1 MLGKLMARRLALALL
16 TIVLATVLVFVALQA
31 LPGNLA
37 TQILGKDAPPDAV
50 AQLTAQLHL
59 DRPGWLR
66 YLTWLGGAVHG
77 DFGTSLATQ
86 QRVVSLAGDYLRN
99 TAVLAGITIVVGITL
114 AVILGVVAGLTRD
127 RLPDVLIS
135 GLSLI
140 AMSVPEFTLATLLVL
155 VCAVKLAW
163 FPAVVTDGPDAS
175 LGTILHNV
183 PLPAAAL
190 SIVMAAYIVRMMR
203 TSVIDVMASE
213 YVAMAT
219 LRGLPRRRV
228 LLHHALPNALLPALN
243 VIAINIAWLVGG
255 VVVVEAV
262 FNYPGIGTLML
273 TAVHNRDVP
282 VLQYIA
288 VIGALV
294 YVVSNLLAD
303 LAATAL
309 NPRLRTP
316 ARAS

>member
-1 MLGKLMARRLALALL
+1 MARRLALALL

>member
-1 MLGKLMARRLALALL
+1 VIGKLLARRVGLALL
-16 TIVLATVLVFVALQA
+16 TVLLATILVFVALQA

-37 TQILGKDAPPDAV
+37 TQILGKDATPEAV
-50 AQLTAQLHL
+50 AQLTSQLHL

-66 YLTWLGGAVHG
+66 YLGWLGGAVHG
-77 DFGTSLATQ
+77 DFGTSLVTSE
-86 QRVVSLAGDYLRN
+86 RVVSMAGNYLRN

-114 AVILGVVAGLTRD
+114 ALVLGVVAGMTRD
-127 RLPDVLIS
+127 RWPDLAIS
-135 GLSLI
+135 GLALV
-140 AMSVPEFTLATLLVL
+140 AMSIPEFTFATLLVL
-155 VCAVKLAW
+155 VFAVKLAW
-163 FPAVVTDGPDAS
+163 FPAVVTDGADAS

-183 PLPAAAL
+183 PLPATAL
-190 SIVMAAYIVRMMR
+190 SVVMAAYIVRMMR
-203 TSVIDVMASE
+203 TSVIDVLASE

-228 LLHHALPNALLPALN
+228 LVHHVLPNALLPALN

-273 TAVHNRDVP
+273 DAVHNRDVP
-282 VLQYIA
+282 VLQFIA

-294 YVVSNLLAD
+294 YVISNLLAD
-303 LAATAL
+303 VAAAAF

-316 ARAS
+316 ARSA

>member
-1 MLGKLMARRLALALL
+1 MLGKLIARRLALALL

-37 TQILGKDAPPDAV
+37 TQILGKDATPDAV

-86 QRVVSLAGDYLRN
+86 ERVVGMAGDYLRN

-135 GLSLI
+135 SVSLI

-155 VCAVKLAW
+155 LFAVKLAW

-203 TSVIDVMASE
+203 TSVIDVMAGE

-273 TAVHNRDVP
+273 DAVHNRDVP

-294 YVVSNLLAD
+294 YVISNLLAD

>member
-1 MLGKLMARRLALALL
+1 MARRLALALL

-37 TQILGKDAPPDAV
+37 TQILGKDATPDAV

-155 VCAVKLAW
+155 VFAVKLAW

>member
-1 MLGKLMARRLALALL
+1 MARRLALALL

-37 TQILGKDAPPDAV
+37 TQILGKDATPDAV

-155 VCAVKLAW
+155 VFAVKLAW

-228 LLHHALPNALLPALN
+228 LLHHALPNAPLPALN